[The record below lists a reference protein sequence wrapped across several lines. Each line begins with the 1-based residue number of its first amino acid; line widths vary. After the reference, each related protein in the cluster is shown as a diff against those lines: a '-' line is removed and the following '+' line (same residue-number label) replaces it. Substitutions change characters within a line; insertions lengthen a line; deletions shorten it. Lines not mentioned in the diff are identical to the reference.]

1 MDHRHYCTKRGRPS
15 VAFAPPEEIQLDEYL
30 ITTGQTFEQVA
41 TLTGVSA
48 ARVVQRWVNGK
59 TPRPMRVLLAVL
71 LRHEPTPL
79 R

>member
-1 MDHRHYCTKRGRPS
+1 MDHRHCTKKRGRPS
-15 VAFAPPEEIQLDEYL
+15 VAFAPPEEIELDEYL
-30 ITTGQTFEQVA
+30 TRTGQTFEQVA

-59 TPRPMRVLLAVL
+59 TPRPMRVLLARL
-71 LRHEPTPL
+71 LDYQPTPL